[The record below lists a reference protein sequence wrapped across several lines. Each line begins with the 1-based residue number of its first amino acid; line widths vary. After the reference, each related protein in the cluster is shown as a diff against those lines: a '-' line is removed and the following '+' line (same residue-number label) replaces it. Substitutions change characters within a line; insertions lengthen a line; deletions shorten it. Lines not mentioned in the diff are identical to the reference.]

1 MKKIA
6 TIMLTGSFMFSSQF
20 CLAQTKKTTVVKT
33 KKVAAS
39 KPAPKPMN
47 EDEMQ
52 KVWATYMTPTEVHK
66 MLAQSDGDW
75 TGDVTHW
82 MTPKSEPMQSK
93 CTATNKMIMGGRYQ
107 QSDFKGEFMGM
118 PFEGMN
124 LLAFD
129 NAKKVFISNWV
140 DNMGT
145 GMMTMEGTWDEKTK
159 TITFTGKMVDP
170 MTGKDCDVKETFT
183 IVDDNTQVMTMY
195 APNPDGKGMFKTMQI
210 KFKRG

>member
-6 TIMLTGSFMFSSQF
+6 IIMLAGSFMFSSQF
-20 CLAQTKKTTVVKT
+20 CLAQTKKTTASKT

-39 KPAPKPMN
+39 KPAPKPMS
-47 EDEMQ
+47 EDDMQ
-52 KVWATYMTPTEVHK
+52 KAWATYMTPTQVHK
-66 MLAQSDGDW
+66 MLSLSDGDW
-75 TGDVTHW
+75 TGEVTHW
-82 MTPKSEPMQSK
+82 MTPNSEPMRSK

-129 NAKKVFISNWV
+129 NAKKVFISNWI

-145 GMMTMEGTWDEKTK
+145 GMMMMEGTWDDKTK
-159 TITFTGKMVDP
+159 TITFNGKMVDP
-170 MTGKDCDVKETFT
+170 MTGKDTEAKETFT
-183 IVDDNTQVMTMY
+183 IVDDATQIMVMY
-195 APNPDGKGMFKTMQI
+195 APTPDGKGMFKTMEI
-210 KFKRG
+210 KFRRG